1 MQEGKVVVWGGFTN
15 SWGKKR
21 SERYG
26 EREKYAQLNA
36 EFQRIER
43 RDKKAV
49 LNEQCE
55 EIQENCGMWKTR
67 DFFKKIGDIKG
78 KFHTRMGKI
87 EDRNDKDLTEA
98 QEFKK
103 RWQE

>member
-1 MQEGKVVVWGGFTN
+1 MNNAKNGGKH
-15 SWGKKR
+15 R
-21 SERYG
+21 
-26 EREKYAQLNA
+26 L
-36 EFQRIER
+36 
-43 RDKKAV
+43 
-49 LNEQCE
+49 
-55 EIQENCGMWKTR
+55 ENTR
-67 DFFKKIGDIKG
+67 DLVKKIGDIKG